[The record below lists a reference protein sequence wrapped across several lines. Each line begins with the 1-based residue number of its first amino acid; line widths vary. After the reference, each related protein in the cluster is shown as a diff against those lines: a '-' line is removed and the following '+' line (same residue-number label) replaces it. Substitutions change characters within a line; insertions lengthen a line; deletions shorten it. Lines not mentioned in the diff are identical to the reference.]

1 MRRYVVQ
8 PNDSR
13 WSIIAAAIL
22 TSATF
27 APTAVGAYADAM
39 VALNPD
45 ILDWTA
51 LAPNTVLALPA

>member
-22 TSATF
+22 ASATF
-27 APTAVGAYADAM
+27 PPGAVGAYADALA
-39 VALNPD
+39 ALNPA
-45 ILDWTA
+45 ILDWTC
-51 LAPNTVLALPA
+51 LPPGTVLALPA